1 MLQVAIIGLGNFG
14 YYLGREL
21 YHRGY
26 DVIGL
31 DSQNA
36 MVQKAK
42 NDISQA
48 VVADATDKETLMGL
62 GLAQVDLAVVTIG
75 SNMLASI
82 LASFHLKEMGVDRV
96 YAKALSEEH
105 ELILRR
111 VGVDQILF
119 PERDLA
125 MNLAQRIQNPNMLE
139 YLPSIQD
146 YGIFELDKPGG
157 LVGKSLRD
165 LDLINQY
172 GIQVIAIRD
181 GLDQHLNFI
190 PRGDYVVRPRDI
202 FVLLGSN
209 RDMQRLLKDIEHD
222 RISKSRG
229 PAADDSNTADRNSAW
244 KRRD

>member
-1 MLQVAIIGLGNFG
+1 MLQTAIIGLGNFG

-21 YHRGY
+21 YRRGF

-36 MVQKAK
+36 VVQKVK
-42 NDISQA
+42 NELSQ
-48 VVADATDKETLMGL
+48 VVIADATDKETLMALGL
-62 GLAQVDLAVVTIG
+62 GQVDLAVVTIG
-75 SNMLASI
+75 TNMLASI
-82 LASFHLKEMGVDRV
+82 LASFHLKEMGVKRV

-111 VGVDQILF
+111 VGVDEILF

-139 YLPSIQD
+139 YLPSMQD
-146 YGIFELDKPGG
+146 YGIFELDNPGG
-157 LVGKSLRD
+157 LVGRALRD

-190 PRGDYVVRPRDI
+190 PRGDYVIRPGDVFI
-202 FVLLGSN
+202 LLGSN
-209 RDMQRLLKDIEHD
+209 SDMERLLKNIEGD
-222 RISKSRG
+222 RFSLRKATGTSATRTTGIKS
-229 PAADDSNTADRNSAW
+229 
-244 KRRD
+244 